1 MTYGDW
7 YKMVSC
13 VHDHGR
19 WGPGDQLGAANQLTP
34 ESTLAALAMAKTGQ
48 ILDLSFVIEN
58 GAPYMGPN

>member
-1 MTYGDW
+1 
-7 YKMVSC
+7 MVSC